1 MALNNLSF
9 LTIMPLTVTQSTITV
24 FFVVLLVAKLSQI
37 WRRRGAL
44 PPGPIGW
51 PIVGHLPMLGKQ
63 PHLYFMKLWRKYGP
77 LVYIRMGS
85 RDTLIVNGYKACQDV
100 FVDNINGRIFADR
113 PDFNHSTF
121 NCLNMN
127 KNLAWLRSL
136 ITGGLRKKLLQKH
149 LK

>member
-37 WRRRGAL
+37 RRRRAAL

-51 PIVGHLPMLGKQ
+51 PIVLHLPMLGTQ
-63 PHLYFMKLWRKYGP
+63 PHLYFMKLWRQYGP
-77 LVYIRMGS
+77 FVYIHMGS
-85 RDTLIVNGYKACQDV
+85 RDTLMVNGYKACQDV

-113 PDFNHSTF
+113 PDFKSF
-121 NCLNMN
+121 NVQLPQYEQEFG
-127 KNLAWLRSL
+127 LASFTDNWR
-136 ITGGLRKKLLQKH
+136 IKKKILQRH